1 MHYLTSVIL
10 NLKKSYLFTFDLEC
24 TLFLAESKNIDD
36 GIIFPLVF
44 YLPFETKSLIRSFIF
59 IFFFVKISH
68 FLYCPNCETKLT
80 LIFVDPISPLGK
92 SSTILLIVI
101 RVNIYCIH
109 SRLSTFRLITQ
120 RYDTTIPCVVIL

>member
-59 IFFFVKISH
+59 IFFSLK
-68 FLYCPNCETKLT
+68 Y
-80 LIFVDPISPLGK
+80 LIFYIAQTVKL
-92 SSTILLIVI
+92 
-101 RVNIYCIH
+101 N
-109 SRLSTFRLITQ
+109 
-120 RYDTTIPCVVIL
+120 